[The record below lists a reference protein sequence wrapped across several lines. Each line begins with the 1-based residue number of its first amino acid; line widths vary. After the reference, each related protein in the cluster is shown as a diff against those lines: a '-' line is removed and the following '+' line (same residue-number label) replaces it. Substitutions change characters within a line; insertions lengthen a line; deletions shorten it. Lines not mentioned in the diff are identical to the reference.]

1 MQSSITTSATPRPF
15 NPFEQELPGSFAV
28 FGTGQRGRRCRQR
41 LEAMGIGVECFV
53 DNNPCRQGTLVDGLT
68 VISPAELRD
77 RSPELPVLICSF
89 ARQEIFAQLAALG
102 FHDIYQDAL
111 AERPPLRLLRE
122 HAGDFEQVFASLAD
136 EESRRSYAGVLRY
149 RFYGTP
155 FPSLSPYPMYAH
167 PLVRAQAG
175 DAIIDGGAAAGDT
188 LALFMGAT
196 GPQGRIHCFEPTPE
210 SFAHLQAC
218 ADGLGCAGVHPVQA
232 ALWNQDGQVC
242 FFESF
247 AMSHGNRVDQGI
259 GQEIG
264 LGGGTQVEAV
274 TLDSFVEREGIDRL
288 DLIKLDIEGAELAAL
303 QGARETIRR
312 FRPRLQICLYHN
324 FQDLWE
330 LPLFVREL
338 VPEYRLYVGHHSP
351 DHLDTVLYC
360 RV

>member
-1 MQSSITTSATPRPF
+1 MQSFITARATPRPF

-28 FGTGQRGRRCRQR
+28 FGTGQRGRLCRQR
-41 LEAMGIGVECFV
+41 LEAMHIRVECFV
-53 DNNPCRQGTLVDGLT
+53 DNNPSRQGTVMDGLP
-68 VISPAELRD
+68 VISPTELRD
-77 RSPELPVLICSF
+77 RSPDLPVLICSF
-89 ARQEIFAQLAALG
+89 ARQEIFAQLAAMG
-102 FHDIYQDAL
+102 FRDIYQDAL
-111 AERPPLRLLRE
+111 AERPPLHLLRE
-122 HAGDFEQVFASLAD
+122 RSGDLEQVLASLAD
-136 EESRRSYAGVLRY
+136 DESRRIYADVLRF

-155 FPSLSPYPMYAH
+155 FPALSPYPMYAH
-167 PLVRAQAG
+167 PQVRAQAG
-175 DAIIDGGAAAGDT
+175 DAIIDGGAATGDT
-188 LALFMGAT
+188 LAMFLDAA
-196 GPQGRIHCFEPTPE
+196 GPQGSIHCFEPTPD

-218 ADGLGCAGVHPVQA
+218 ADGLGCAGVRPVQA
-232 ALWNQDGQVC
+232 ALWNQDGQVS

-247 AMSHGNRVDQGI
+247 AMSHGNRVGQGNV
-259 GQEIG
+259 
-264 LGGGTQVEAV
+264 QVEAV
-274 TLDSFVEREGIDRL
+274 TVDSFVKREGIDRL

-312 FRPRLQICLYHN
+312 FRPKLQICLYHQ

>member
-1 MQSSITTSATPRPF
+1 MQSFITARATPRPF

-41 LEAMGIGVECFV
+41 LEAMNIRVECFV
-53 DNNPCRQGTLVDGLT
+53 DNNPCRQGTVMDGLP
-68 VISPAELRD
+68 VISPEALRAH
-77 RSPELPVLICSF
+77 SPDLPVLICSF
-89 ARQEIFAQLAALG
+89 ARQEIFAQLAAMG
-102 FHDIYQDAL
+102 FDDIYQDAL

-122 HAGDFEQVFASLAD
+122 RAGDFEQVLASLAD
-136 EESRRSYAGVLRY
+136 EESRRVYADVLRF

-155 FPSLSPYPMYAH
+155 FPALSPYPMYAH
-167 PLVRAQAG
+167 PQARAQAG
-175 DAIIDGGAAAGDT
+175 DAIVDGGAASGDT
-188 LALFMGAT
+188 LALFLKAA
-196 GPQGRIHCFEPTPE
+196 GPQGNIHCFEPTPE

-218 ADGLGCAGVHPVQA
+218 ADGLGCAGVHPVRA
-232 ALWNQDGQVC
+232 ALWNQDGQVS

-247 AMSHGNRVDQGI
+247 AMSHGNRVGQGSV
-259 GQEIG
+259 
-264 LGGGTQVEAV
+264 QVEAL
-274 TLDSFVEREGIDRL
+274 TLDSFVKREGIDRL

-312 FRPRLQICLYHN
+312 FRPRLQICLYHQ

-360 RV
+360 RA

>member
-1 MQSSITTSATPRPF
+1 MFSSITARATPRPF

-41 LEAMGIGVECFV
+41 LEAMSIRVECFV
-53 DNNPCRQGTLVDGLT
+53 DNNPCRQATVVDGLP
-68 VISPAELRD
+68 VVSPDALLA
-77 RSPELPVLICSF
+77 RSPDIPILICSF
-89 ARQEIFAQLAALG
+89 ARQEIFAQLAAMG
-102 FHDIYQDAL
+102 FRDLYHDGL

-122 HAGDFEQVFASLAD
+122 RARDFEQVLASLAD
-136 EESRRSYAGVLRY
+136 DDSRRMYADVLRF

-155 FPSLSPYPMYAH
+155 IDALSPYPMYAH
-167 PLVRAQAG
+167 PQVRVQAG
-175 DAIIDGGAAAGDT
+175 DAVIDGGAASGDT
-188 LALFMGAT
+188 LALFLEAAGST
-196 GPQGRIHCFEPTPE
+196 GRIHCFEPTPE

-232 ALWNQDGQVC
+232 ALWNQNGQVR

-247 AMSHGNRVDQGI
+247 AMSHGNRI
-259 GQEIG
+259 GQ
-264 LGGGTQVEAV
+264 GGQQEGGVQVEAV
-274 TLDSFVEREGIDRL
+274 TLDSFVERAGIDRL

-312 FRPRLQICLYHN
+312 FRPKLQICLYHQS
-324 FQDLWE
+324 QDLWE